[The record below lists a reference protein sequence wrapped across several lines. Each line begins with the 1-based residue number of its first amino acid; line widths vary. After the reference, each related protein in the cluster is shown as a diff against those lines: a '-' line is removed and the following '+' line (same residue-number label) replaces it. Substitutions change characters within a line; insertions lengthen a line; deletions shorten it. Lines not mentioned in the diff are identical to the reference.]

1 MGLQFIMM
9 AMRRGF
15 IRATAVARLDWT
27 ALQSKVTSDAGK
39 AELAALRGVYSELAK
54 ASNDAPSS
62 TPVIDWAKWSKAI
75 KTPGVVDEFKSAY
88 GKLSVPAMADTFSA
102 DVGAKF
108 AAAIEGAASA
118 SEVRIK
124 ELEEQLAALDNRPNW
139 SDVTIEEE
147 LAKSP
152 EIAAEIEEEI
162 SQQKW

>member
-1 MGLQFIMM
+1 MG
-9 AMRRGF
+9 APVHHDGH
-15 IRATAVARLDWT
+15 ATWIHSRDC
-27 ALQSKVTSDAGK
+27 
-39 AELAALRGVYSELAK
+39 GVYS
-54 ASNDAPSS
+54 
-62 TPVIDWAKWSKAI
+62 
-75 KTPGVVDEFKSAY
+75 
-88 GKLSVPAMADTFSA
+88 KLSVPAMADTFSA
-102 DVGAKF
+102 DVDAKF
-108 AAAIEGAASA
+108 AAAIEGAEGAVSA